1 MRNFAKLVHSAHAT
15 LHTLRQGAITMELK
29 RANKAMRFKGM
40 HQASSLIKLARPG
53 VHLKDLER
61 LWQKN
66 RENMGEDCGAR
77 SARKGRP

>member
-1 MRNFAKLVHSAHAT
+1 MIDDDVGKVYPIQFARH
-15 LHTLRQGAITMELK
+15 
-29 RANKAMRFKGM
+29 
-40 HQASSLIKLARPG
+40 LIKLARPG

-66 RENMGEDCGAR
+66 RENMGEYCGAR